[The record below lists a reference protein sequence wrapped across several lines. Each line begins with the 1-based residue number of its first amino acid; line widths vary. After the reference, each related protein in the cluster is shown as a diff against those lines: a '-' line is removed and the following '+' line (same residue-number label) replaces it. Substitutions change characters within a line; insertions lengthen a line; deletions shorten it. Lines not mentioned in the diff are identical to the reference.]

1 MYADKNLR
9 FYLLAV
15 CFVAMVCAAITTG
28 MVFYGLVKIAAPE
41 LTLDS
46 WSYSAH
52 QSLENF
58 RRSQFN
64 PANTPKAASIAPGA
78 GSARAIAVDRA
89 GLVTDPARPSEQQP
103 VSDEELEKMR
113 QESFQ
118 QVLSNH
124 RRGALQDLIRL
135 SIVLLVSAVLFYTHW
150 RMARK
155 HSAAAQSSG

>member
-1 MYADKNLR
+1 MSADKSLR

-15 CFVAMVCAAITTG
+15 CFVAMVCAAITAG

-46 WSYSAH
+46 WSYGAH

-64 PANTPKAASIAPGA
+64 PEYTPQARFLAEGA
-78 GSARAIAVDRA
+78 GGARAIALDRA
-89 GLVTDPARPSEQQP
+89 GLASDPAQGAGQRAL
-103 VSDEELEKMR
+103 SDEELERVR
-113 QESFQ
+113 QASYQ

-124 RRGALQDLIRL
+124 RRSALQDLIRL
-135 SIVLLVSAVLFYTHW
+135 SIVLLVSTVLFYTHW
-150 RMARK
+150 RMARR
-155 HSAAAQSSG
+155 HSAAAQ